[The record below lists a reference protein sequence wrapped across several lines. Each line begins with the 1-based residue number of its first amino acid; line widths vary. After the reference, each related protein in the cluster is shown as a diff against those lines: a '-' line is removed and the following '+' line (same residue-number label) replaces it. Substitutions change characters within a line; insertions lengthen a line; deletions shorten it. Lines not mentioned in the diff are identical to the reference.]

1 MFIDS
6 ARITVQGGD
15 GGRGCVSFRREKYS
29 SRGGPDGGDGGDGG
43 DVRLLASSSASTLLV
58 FRNKNQ
64 IAARSGTPGR
74 RQDQHG
80 RKGPDTRF
88 KVPVGTLV
96 IDVASDEILFDLA
109 AEGDEVVV
117 ARGGRGGSGNAR
129 FKSST
134 QRAPRRAGEGA
145 PGENRLLRLELRLL
159 ADVGIVGAPNA
170 GKSSLLARISN
181 STPRIADYPFS
192 TLEPVLGVVD
202 LGDYKSCVAADVP
215 GLIKGAHVGKGLG
228 SHFLRHIQRTR
239 VLVHVVDLFPPEG
252 DPMKNY
258 GAVMAEL
265 GLFDE
270 SLLEKPV
277 IVAANKIDLP
287 EARHAMSNFGQPI
300 TAEEVIAI
308 SAVTGEGLSD
318 LLRAV
323 RRILSNKPLTDS
335 QIKGNGWDGLDTH
348 DTQAV
353 R

>member
-1 MFIDS
+1 MPEPLLSASAEPPITPAKASEPAATIRFSPNEAVRSSSKPDAAVVNSSTSSRCPRNPAKPPTTMFIDS

-252 DPMKNY
+252 
-258 GAVMAEL
+258 GS
-265 GLFDE
+265 DE
-270 SLLEKPV
+270 KLRC
-277 IVAANKIDLP
+277 
-287 EARHAMSNFGQPI
+287 RHG
-300 TAEEVIAI
+300 
-308 SAVTGEGLSD
+308 
-318 LLRAV
+318 RAGFV
-323 RRILSNKPLTDS
+323 R
-335 QIKGNGWDGLDTH
+335 
-348 DTQAV
+348 
-353 R
+353 